1 LNSDTSLFKKF
12 IGTAGLK
19 VVNKAILVVSG
30 VILARYLGPEQY
42 GLYSY
47 VLSIIALATIPVIAG
62 LPQLLVR
69 EIAYTELYKKVDE
82 LKGLL
87 NWATIYTLS
96 VSILVVIGIMI
107 YLSFGIGGE
116 STTELMWIALFVIP
130 LKGLLLKNESV
141 LVGHRFP
148 VMAQLADGIVAP
160 LLTLVMLSL
169 LIANNKILTGVISMR
184 VIVISLFSAAIF
196 SLIINR
202 KTVKSNLN
210 KITAKYNI
218 FKWHRAMLPFTLL
231 VLVTSLNN
239 ELASVMLG
247 YIVDKESVAFY
258 RVAMQGVGLIAL
270 TLQAINMVTGP
281 KILRLYKKNEH
292 EATQLLIRKSVKLS
306 CMFSLP
312 IALTLIIFGEW
323 IIVFMFGDEYLSS
336 VKILRVLCIG
346 QIFNVLMGSVGL
358 VSNMTGHE
366 NRTLRYTTLA
376 MLVNVM
382 LLLIL
387 IPVYQEIG
395 AAIAVSISMVL
406 WNVTMAI
413 DVYRVTRLKTWL
425 LNRGPRCV
433 K

>member
-69 EIAYTELYKKVDE
+69 EIAYTELYNKVDE

-196 SLIINR
+196 SLLINR

>member
-1 LNSDTSLFKKF
+1 MNSDTSLFKKF